1 MKNSKISSS
10 AQSYLESLQQ
20 ETRKLLAQKQ
30 GTNTLSKNYIQK
42 SNQKEQ
48 SKNQNATILSE
59 SIHTSDITSSIDSDI
74 LDESLKRT
82 IKKKS
87 KIKDSLTSTTSNEF
101 SSNQNGTEKGNDNL
115 SDSNRYSITSIP
127 ADKYLKMIRYSI
139 DTSLFMGTKND
150 VNSDEISPLSS
161 TSNISNKIVNKPS
174 NHINSKVLDINSRD
188 VKKLR
193 SNFKIGSLVNR
204 NQRQETIMEAENI
217 CKNDNIED
225 ETINKEKVILPM
237 SVFRK
242 KRIVIGKT
250 KIRNDNSRNF
260 SKRNINF
267 SSSIS
272 ESINSE
278 MERIS
283 ESSSISTVKHNYK
296 LSKKDTTSIHT
307 SLSSIFSSKK
317 VTTST
322 SSITTISTTDSSS
335 VTKLSSTSSTVDSSD
350 ETSSSETLT
359 TFSESTSITLTK
371 EQETKNDTSQS
382 FDELSSIHSYVSEKL
397 TNVDIKYNSRDSERS
412 SQQSFYSISEENPNN
427 ERKNIY
433 QKNEKEEKFQN
444 RFRDTKLEI
453 NGYKNKLSLLED
465 KRNIKFNKNDIL
477 KNILFPYIT
486 NLKIYMDKEKRLS
499 DIIEK
504 NLYNIYC
511 KDSTEKAIENIF
523 TQS

>member
-1 MKNSKISSS
+1 MKNSKISPS

-30 GTNTLSKNYIQK
+30 GTNTLSKNN
-42 SNQKEQ
+42 NQKNNQ
-48 SKNQNATILSE
+48 KKQPKNQSTTILSE

-87 KIKDSLTSTTSNEF
+87 KNKDSLTPTNSNEF
-101 SSNQNGTEKGNDNL
+101 SSNQNDTEKGNDDL

-127 ADKYLKMIRYSI
+127 AEKYLKMIRYSI

-161 TSNISNKIVNKPS
+161 TSNISNKIANKPS
-174 NHINSKVLDINSRD
+174 NHSNGKVPNINSKD

-193 SNFKIGSLVNR
+193 NNFKIGSLVSR
-204 NQRQETIMEAENI
+204 NQRQETIMEANDI
-217 CKNDNIED
+217 GKNDNTED
-225 ETINKEKVILPM
+225 KTINKEKVILPM

-242 KRIVIGKT
+242 QRMVFGET
-250 KIRNDNSRNF
+250 KSRNDNSRHF
-260 SKRNINF
+260 SRRNISF

-272 ESINSE
+272 ESINSKV
-278 MERIS
+278 ERSS

-296 LSKKDTTSIHT
+296 LSKKDTTSTHT
-307 SLSSIFSSKK
+307 SLSSISSSKK

-322 SSITTISTTDSSS
+322 SSVTTIPTTDTSS
-335 VTKLSSTSSTVDSSD
+335 VTSLSSTSSTEDSSD
-350 ETSSSETLT
+350 ETLSSETLT
-359 TFSESTSITLTK
+359 TFSHSTSRTLTK
-371 EQETKNDTSQS
+371 KQEIIDDTNDS
-382 FDELSSIHSYVSEKL
+382 FDELSSIHSYMSEKL
-397 TNVDIKYNSRDSERS
+397 NNVDIKYNSEDSDRS
-412 SQQSFYSISEENPNN
+412 SQQSFYSIPEDNSNN
-427 ERKNIY
+427 EGKNIY
-433 QKNEKEEKFQN
+433 QKNGKTVKFQN
-444 RFRDTKLEI
+444 RLKDTKLEI
-453 NGYKNKLSLLED
+453 NGYQNKLSLLED
-465 KRNIKFNKNDIL
+465 KKNIKFNKDDVL

-486 NLKIYMDKEKRLS
+486 NLKKYMDKEKRLS

-511 KDSTEKAIENIF
+511 KNSTERALENVF